1 MPAYKDDKSNSWFLR
16 FSYKTWDGKYK
27 KTSKRGFKTKKEA
40 LEWEREFLTQ
50 KAGSVDML
58 FSSFVECYLSNVAPR
73 LKETTMLTKRSI
85 IDSSI
90 LPYFC
95 EKSIGEITTQDVLQW
110 QNTLL
115 RKVDSNG
122 KQFSKSYLKTL
133 HNQLSAIFNH
143 AVKYYALP
151 NNPAKLVGNMGDEKH
166 VKTEIW
172 TTSEYLEFAE
182 VMMEKPEMYYCFEV
196 LYWCGLRLGEMLALQ
211 ISDID
216 FLNKVINVTKTYS
229 KINKKTIVTAPK
241 TPKSIRK
248 VTMPDFLADELK
260 DYISSIYAAE
270 PNDRLFPI
278 SKNKVEREMKRG
290 AEAKGLKRIR
300 VHDLRHSHVSMLIN
314 LGYTAVAI
322 AERMGHESIDIT
334 YRYAHLFPTVQS
346 DMADRLNQIRKE

>member
-16 FSYKTWDGKYK
+16 FSYKTWDGQYK
-27 KTSKRGFKTKKEA
+27 KTTKRGFKTRKEA

-58 FSSFVECYLSNVAPR
+58 FSAFVDYYLDNMSPR
-73 LKETTMLTKRSI
+73 LKETTMITKRSI
-85 IDSSI
+85 IESSI
-90 LPYFC
+90 LPYFGD
-95 EKSIGEITTQDVLQW
+95 KSIGEISTQDVLQW

-122 KQFSKSYLKTL
+122 KQFSKAYLKTL

-143 AVKYYALP
+143 AVKYYNLSE
-151 NNPAKLVGNMGDEKH
+151 NPAKLVGNMGDDKH

-172 TTSEYLEFAE
+172 TTDEYLQFAE

-196 LYWCGLRLGEMLALQ
+196 LYWAGLRLGEMLALT

-216 FLNKVINVTKTYS
+216 FSNKVISVTKTLTR
-229 KINKKTIVTAPK
+229 INRKTIVTAPK

-248 VTMPDFLADELK
+248 VVMPDFLCEELK
-260 DYISSIYAAE
+260 DYIASIYDAH
-270 PNDRLFPI
+270 PDDRLFPV

-290 AEAKGLKRIR
+290 TEAKGLKRIR

-322 AERMGHESIDIT
+322 ADRVGHESIDIT
-334 YRYAHLFPTVQS
+334 YRYAHLFPSVQS
-346 DMADRLNQIRKE
+346 DMADKLNQIRKE